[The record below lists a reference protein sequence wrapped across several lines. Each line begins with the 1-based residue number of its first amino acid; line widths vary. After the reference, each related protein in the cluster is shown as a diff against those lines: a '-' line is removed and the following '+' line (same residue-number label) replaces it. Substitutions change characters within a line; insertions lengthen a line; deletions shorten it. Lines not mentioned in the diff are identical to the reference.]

1 MKVTTFLVLVAVLA
15 LTVVGTVRY
24 GATGVASASPVAA
37 VALAPQADSDLAA
50 QVYMSAMTY
59 HPRELHVALGT
70 EVTWTNR
77 DHAKYTVT
85 GDDFDS
91 GILGYHDVFSHTFYE
106 PGKYYYHCRTYK
118 WMTGVVIVE

>member
-1 MKVTTFLVLVAVLA
+1 MRPIKLLVLLSVLA
-15 LTVVGTVRY
+15 LTVAGTVRY
-24 GATGVASASPVAA
+24 GVAGAAAASPMTSVS
-37 VALAPQADSDLAA
+37 LAPQADADLAA
-50 QVYMSAMTY
+50 QVYMSAMAF
-59 HPRELHVALGT
+59 HPRELRVALGT

-106 PGKYYYHCRTYK
+106 PGKYYYHCRTYN
-118 WMTGVVIVE
+118 WMTGVIIVE